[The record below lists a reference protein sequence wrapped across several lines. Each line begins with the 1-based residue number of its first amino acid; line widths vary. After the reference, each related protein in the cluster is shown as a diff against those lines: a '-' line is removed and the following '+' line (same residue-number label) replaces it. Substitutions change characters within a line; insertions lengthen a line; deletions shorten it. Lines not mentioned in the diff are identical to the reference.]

1 MSGRPGRPAALAIAL
16 VLALGPR
23 PAFASFGTVQ
33 VQIRLPVDAS
43 LETHGIRR
51 ILVGGFLTG
60 DYDRINVPG
69 EAVRLLRSTMKKHT
83 DFLIIDDPPPSLP
96 EQRLDELKTNSA
108 FFETIGREFSA
119 DLIVA
124 GEVDFTG
131 RDASGFVQEEVVS
144 STTGR
149 RSVRT
154 RYVERTDFKLR
165 LDLIFLNGRDG
176 SLLYETTFSQD
187 EMLDAEEAD
196 ALSAF
201 YALAD
206 RFLDSY
212 LRILTPGE
220 QVETRTLFT
229 D

>member
-1 MSGRPGRPAALAIAL
+1 MIGRIGRAMLIAAALATAG
-16 VLALGPR
+16 GPR
-23 PAFASFGTVQ
+23 SALASLGTVQ

-60 DYDRINVPG
+60 DYERINVPG
-69 EAVRLLRSTMKKHT
+69 ETVHLLRSAMKKHT
-83 DFLIIDDPPPSLP
+83 DFLVLDDAPPSLP
-96 EQRLDELKTNSA
+96 EQRLEDLKTNSA
-108 FFETIGREFSA
+108 FFETIGREFNA

-124 GEVDFTG
+124 GEVNFTG
-131 RDASGFVQEEVVS
+131 IDTSGFVQEEIVS
-144 STTGR
+144 AATGR

-154 RYVERTDFKLR
+154 RYVERTNFKLR

-176 SLLYETTFSQD
+176 SLLYQTTFSQD

-206 RFLDSY
+206 RFLDGY